1 MSIFKMIPACKSYLW
16 GGNKLKTLFDKVS
29 KDDILAETWELSCHK
44 DGESIIKDGPYK
56 GMSLNQY
63 IEQQGKEILGTNCQM
78 FDDFPILIKLIDA
91 KDSLSIQ
98 VHPNNEYALKNEGQ
112 YGKTEMWYVV
122 EAGEG
127 ASLYYGFNQEVT
139 KEEMR
144 RRIEDN
150 TLLEVLNEVKVKPG
164 DVFFIEAGTIHAI
177 GKDIVIAEIQ
187 QNSNVTYRVY
197 DYGRVGAD
205 GKLRDLHIE
214 KALEVTNLKPN
225 AEGKDFGGHIGAC
238 EYFVVDE
245 VSVTETYKGI
255 VTDESFCS
263 ILVLDGKGMV
273 STGQG
278 QIEFSKGDSIFMDAG
293 TGTYEI
299 IGSSSVLITT
309 VGGKAYV

>member
-144 RRIEDN
+144 SRIEDN

-225 AEGKDFGGHIGAC
+225 AESKDFGGHIGAC

-245 VSVTETYKGI
+245 VSVTDSYKGI

-263 ILVLDGKGMV
+263 ILVLDGKGRV
-273 STGQG
+273 TTGQG
-278 QIEFSKGDSIFMDAG
+278 QVEFSKGDSIFMDAG

-299 IGSSSVLITT
+299 LGSSSVLITT